1 MYFILILA
9 LIFLL
14 YYLLKP
20 LLYRWLQKVAQ
31 DNLRRMT
38 GINPDE
44 AQCRRQADKKSQS
57 GKVQEKVNLDELAK
71 RKFDKE
77 NSNDYAEFEELPK

>member
-9 LIFLL
+9 TIFIL
-14 YYLLKP
+14 YILLKP

-38 GINPDE
+38 GMNQNE
-44 AQCRRQADKKSQS
+44 AQRRQQADKNSKS

>member
-9 LIFLL
+9 TIFIL
-14 YYLLKP
+14 YILLKP

-38 GINPDE
+38 GMNRNE
-44 AQCRRQADKKSQS
+44 AQRRQQADKNSKS